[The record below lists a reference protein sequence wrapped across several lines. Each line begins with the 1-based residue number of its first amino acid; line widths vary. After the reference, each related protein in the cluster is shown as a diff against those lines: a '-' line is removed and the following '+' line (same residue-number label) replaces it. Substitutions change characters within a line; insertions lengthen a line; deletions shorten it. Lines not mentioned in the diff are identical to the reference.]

1 MSRDVPGLA
10 PAWAGLAACVL
21 WGVAGAWAEAATV
34 EVAAYDG
41 VINPVA
47 AEYVAA
53 ALEAAGERGA
63 EALIL
68 KLDTPGGLDAS
79 MRTIVKA
86 VLASEVPVV
95 VYIAPTGARAASAG
109 VFITLAAHRAAMAP
123 GTNIGAAHPVAL
135 GGGPMDEEMKRK
147 VENDA
152 AAYIKSLAERRGRNA
167 QWAEDAVRKSVS
179 ATEREAL
186 GLKLID
192 AIAPDL
198 PSLLDQLHG
207 LEVVTTAGTRR
218 LATKGAEVVEY
229 PMGLRLRVLAAL
241 SDPNVAYILMLIG
254 IYGLIFELSN
264 PGAIFPGVVGG
275 IALILAFYA
284 FQTLPINYAG
294 LLLIGLAVL
303 FFLAELA
310 VPSYGLL
317 TVGGVTALTLGSLML
332 VRGDL
337 PGFGLSWSVV
347 APAVIL
353 TALFFGVMLRYA
365 WRSQRAATTT
375 GVEGLIGA
383 IAVAKTSIAPRG
395 SVVLHG
401 ELWDATSAEAIAADE
416 PVEVTAVE
424 GLTLVVKRKAPSG
437 EGAR

>member
-1 MSRDVPGLA
+1 MSA
-10 PAWAGLAACVL
+10 PALAWGSLVVAAVSAASLAAAL
-21 WGVAGAWAEAATV
+21 AEAPQV
-34 EVAAYDG
+34 EVITYDG

-47 AEYVAA
+47 AEYVTEAIGAA
-53 ALEAAGERGA
+53 AERRA

-68 KLDTPGGLDAS
+68 KLDTPGGLDSS

-86 VLASEVPVV
+86 LLASEVPVI
-95 VYIAPTGARAASAG
+95 VYVAPTGARAASAG

-123 GTNIGAAHPVAL
+123 GTNIGAAHPVAM
-135 GGGPMDEEMKRK
+135 GGGTMDEEMTRK

-152 AAYIKSLAERRGRNA
+152 AAYIKSIAERRGRNV
-167 QWAEDAVRKSVS
+167 QWAENAVRKSVS
-179 ATEREAL
+179 ATEQEAL
-186 GLKLID
+186 TLKLID
-192 AIAPDL
+192 LVAPDL
-198 PSLLDQLHG
+198 PWLLDRLDG
-207 LEVVTTAGTRR
+207 MEVATAVGTRR
-218 LATKGAEVVEY
+218 LATKGAQVIER
-229 PMGLRLRVLAAL
+229 PMGRRLRILSVL
-241 SDPNVAYILMLIG
+241 SDPNVAYILMLVG

-303 FFLAELA
+303 FFVAELT

-317 TVGGVTALTLGSLML
+317 TVGGVIALTLGSLML

-337 PGFGLSWSVV
+337 PGFGLSWGVV

-353 TALFFGVMLRYA
+353 TVLFFAVMLRYA
-365 WRSQRAATTT
+365 WRSQRAKTTT

-383 IAVAKTSIAPRG
+383 VAVAKTAIAPRG
-395 SVVLHG
+395 SVALQG
-401 ELWDATSAEAIAADE
+401 ELWDASSAESIAAGE
-416 PVEVTAVE
+416 SVEVAAVE
-424 GLTLVVKRKAPSG
+424 GLTLIVKRRPPT
-437 EGAR
+437 AREESR

>member
-1 MSRDVPGLA
+1 MSA
-10 PAWAGLAACVL
+10 PALAWGSLVVAAVSAAGLAAAL
-21 WGVAGAWAEAATV
+21 AEAPQV
-34 EVAAYDG
+34 EVITYDG

-47 AEYVAA
+47 AEYVTEAIGAA
-53 ALEAAGERGA
+53 AERRA

-68 KLDTPGGLDAS
+68 KLDTPGGLDSS

-86 VLASEVPVV
+86 LLASEVPVI
-95 VYIAPTGARAASAG
+95 VYVAPTGARAASAG

-123 GTNIGAAHPVAL
+123 GTNIGAAHPVAM
-135 GGGPMDEEMKRK
+135 GGGTMDEEMTRK

-152 AAYIKSLAERRGRNA
+152 AAYIKSIAERRGRNV
-167 QWAEDAVRKSVS
+167 QWAENAVRKSVS
-179 ATEREAL
+179 ATEQEAL
-186 GLKLID
+186 TLKLID
-192 AIAPDL
+192 LVAPDL
-198 PSLLDQLHG
+198 PWLLDRLDG
-207 LEVVTTAGTRR
+207 MEVATAVGTRR
-218 LATKGAEVVEY
+218 LATKGAQVIER
-229 PMGLRLRVLAAL
+229 PMGRRLRILSVL
-241 SDPNVAYILMLIG
+241 SDPNVAYILMLVG

-303 FFLAELA
+303 FFVAELT

-317 TVGGVTALTLGSLML
+317 TVGGVIALTLGSLML

-337 PGFGLSWSVV
+337 PGFGLSWGVV

-353 TALFFGVMLRYA
+353 TVLFFAVMLRYA
-365 WRSQRAATTT
+365 WRSQRAKTTT

-383 IAVAKTSIAPRG
+383 VAVAKTAIAPRG
-395 SVVLHG
+395 SVALQG
-401 ELWDATSAEAIAADE
+401 ELWDASSAESIAAGE
-416 PVEVTAVE
+416 SVEVAAVE
-424 GLTLVVKRKAPSG
+424 GLTLIVKRRAPT
-437 EGAR
+437 AREESR

>member
-1 MSRDVPGLA
+1 
-10 PAWAGLAACVL
+10 
-21 WGVAGAWAEAATV
+21 
-34 EVAAYDG
+34 
-41 VINPVA
+41 
-47 AEYVAA
+47 
-53 ALEAAGERGA
+53 
-63 EALIL
+63 
-68 KLDTPGGLDAS
+68 
-79 MRTIVKA
+79 
-86 VLASEVPVV
+86 
-95 VYIAPTGARAASAG
+95 

-135 GGGPMDEEMKRK
+135 GGGPMDDEMKRK

-192 AIAPDL
+192 AVAPDL

-207 LEVVTTAGTRR
+207 LEVVTAAGTRR
-218 LATKGAEVVEY
+218 LATKGAEVAEY
-229 PMGLRLRVLAAL
+229 PMGLRLRALSVL

-303 FFLAELA
+303 FFLAEFA

-317 TVGGVTALTLGSLML
+317 TVGGVIALTLGSLML

-353 TALFFGVMLRYA
+353 TVLFFGVMLRYA
-365 WRSQRAATTT
+365 WRSQRGATTT

-383 IAVAKTSIAPRG
+383 TAVAKTALAPRG

-401 ELWDATSAEAIAADE
+401 ELWDATSAETIAADE

-424 GLTLVVKRKAPSG
+424 GLTLVVKPKAPSG
-437 EGAR
+437 EEAP

>member
-1 MSRDVPGLA
+1 MSA
-10 PAWAGLAACVL
+10 PALAWGSLVVAAVSAAGLAAAL
-21 WGVAGAWAEAATV
+21 AEAPQV
-34 EVAAYDG
+34 EVITYDG

-47 AEYVAA
+47 AEYVTEAIGAA
-53 ALEAAGERGA
+53 AERRA

-68 KLDTPGGLDAS
+68 KLDTPGGLDSS

-86 VLASEVPVV
+86 LLASEVPVI
-95 VYIAPTGARAASAG
+95 VYVAPTGARAASAG

-123 GTNIGAAHPVAL
+123 GTNIGAAHPVAM
-135 GGGPMDEEMKRK
+135 GGGTMDEEMTRK

-152 AAYIKSLAERRGRNA
+152 AAYIKSIAERRGRNV

-179 ATEREAL
+179 ATEQEAL
-186 GLKLID
+186 TLKVID
-192 AIAPDL
+192 LVAPDL
-198 PSLLDQLHG
+198 PSLLDRLDG
-207 LEVVTTAGTRR
+207 MEVATAVGTRR
-218 LATKGAEVVEY
+218 LATKGAQVIER
-229 PMGLRLRVLAAL
+229 PMGRRLRILSVL
-241 SDPNVAYILMLIG
+241 SDPNVAYILMLVG

-303 FFLAELA
+303 FFVAELT

-317 TVGGVTALTLGSLML
+317 TAGGVIALTLGSLML

-337 PGFGLSWSVV
+337 PGFGLSWGVV

-353 TALFFGVMLRYA
+353 TVLFFAVMLRYA
-365 WRSQRAATTT
+365 WRSQSAKTTT

-383 IAVAKTSIAPRG
+383 VAVAKTAIAPRG
-395 SVVLHG
+395 SVVLQG
-401 ELWDATSAEAIAADE
+401 ELWDASSAESIAAGE
-416 PVEVTAVE
+416 SVEVVAVE
-424 GLTLVVKRKAPSG
+424 GLMLIVKRRVPSPGEAPQ
-437 EGAR
+437 

>member
-1 MSRDVPGLA
+1 
-10 PAWAGLAACVL
+10 
-21 WGVAGAWAEAATV
+21 
-34 EVAAYDG
+34 
-41 VINPVA
+41 
-47 AEYVAA
+47 
-53 ALEAAGERGA
+53 
-63 EALIL
+63 
-68 KLDTPGGLDAS
+68 
-79 MRTIVKA
+79 
-86 VLASEVPVV
+86 
-95 VYIAPTGARAASAG
+95 

-179 ATEREAL
+179 VTEREAL
-186 GLKLID
+186 GLRLID
-192 AIAPDL
+192 AVAPDL

-207 LEVVTTAGTRR
+207 LEVVTAAGTRR
-218 LATKGAEVVEY
+218 LATKGAEVAEY
-229 PMGLRLRVLAAL
+229 PMGLRLRALSVL

-303 FFLAELA
+303 FFLAEFA

-317 TVGGVTALTLGSLML
+317 TVGGVIALTLGSLML

-353 TALFFGVMLRYA
+353 TVLFFGVMLRYA

-383 IAVAKTSIAPRG
+383 TAVAKTALAPRG
-395 SVVLHG
+395 SVVLQG

-437 EGAR
+437 EEAP